1 MNMIP
6 AVKDLEYICKLMYE
20 TYKIPIFFLD
30 SNGEIVLEFSSNY
43 VHHPLYASKQGII
56 QQLFHPDDP
65 QQFPIFRTTNYL
77 ESFFSICLKD
87 NDGFQG
93 VITMGPTLS
102 SPLSEVMIKGLIN
115 DFHLHKE
122 QHSVIHY
129 YQSLPVLNSLK
140 FIHISM
146 LLYYMIYKEQLDIPM
161 ILQHNKTLDRP
172 QVEMENPDLAIAERR
187 QNTFFHHDP
196 IYEKRIMQF
205 VKEGRKEE
213 VIKHWRSAAE
223 EGGFGTL
230 SKNSQLRSQKNLAIT
245 SITLI
250 TRAAME
256 GGLYPEA
263 AYTLSDFYIQN
274 IEELTTSKD
283 VDHLLEDALYDFTE
297 RVQNVQRQKYSKPI
311 HLCQSYIFTHL
322 YEEITLADLANVTGM
337 NPRYISSLFKKEVG
351 ISISEYIQR
360 ERVEEAKNLMTLT
373 NHSLAEIYSMLTFHD
388 QSHFT
393 KVFKKFTG
401 VTPKQFKDKPLK
413 I

>member
-1 MNMIP
+1 
-6 AVKDLEYICKLMYE
+6 
-20 TYKIPIFFLD
+20 
-30 SNGEIVLEFSSNY
+30 
-43 VHHPLYASKQGII
+43 
-56 QQLFHPDDP
+56 
-65 QQFPIFRTTNYL
+65 
-77 ESFFSICLKD
+77 
-87 NDGFQG
+87 
-93 VITMGPTLS
+93 
-102 SPLSEVMIKGLIN
+102 
-115 DFHLHKE
+115 
-122 QHSVIHY
+122 
-129 YQSLPVLNSLK
+129 
-140 FIHISM
+140 
-146 LLYYMIYKEQLDIPM
+146 M
-161 ILQHNKTLDRP
+161 IL
-172 QVEMENPDLAIAERR
+172 
-187 QNTFFHHDP
+187 
-196 IYEKRIMQF
+196 YEKRIMQF

-230 SKNSQLRSQKNLAIT
+230 SKKSQLRSQKNLAIT

-297 RVQNVQRQKYSKPI
+297 RVQNVKRQKYSKPI

-360 ERVEEAKNLMTLT
+360 EKVEEAKNLMTLT
-373 NHSLAEIYSMLTFHD
+373 NHSLAEIYSMLNFHD

-401 VTPKQFKDKPLK
+401 VTPKQFKDKPMK